1 MSWLISVSHH
11 VHTAV
16 PACLTP
22 PRTSFSFSVTRP
34 RCDMS
39 SQLALSDGREL
50 ASALRVVAYD
60 GEESGPQLVSKITAR
75 LGCART
81 ASLLQYFG
89 VRSWP
94 EVIKE
99 ATECGDEDAL
109 FLG

>member
-1 MSWLISVSHH
+1 MAQLQLDDLGARQRPFVLHPHSLSHTGFFYFFPSLGH
-11 VHTAV
+11 EGFIESRSIRRRFCSTA
-16 PACLTP
+16 
-22 PRTSFSFSVTRP
+22 
-34 RCDMS
+34 
-39 SQLALSDGREL
+39 
-50 ASALRVVAYD
+50 VAYD